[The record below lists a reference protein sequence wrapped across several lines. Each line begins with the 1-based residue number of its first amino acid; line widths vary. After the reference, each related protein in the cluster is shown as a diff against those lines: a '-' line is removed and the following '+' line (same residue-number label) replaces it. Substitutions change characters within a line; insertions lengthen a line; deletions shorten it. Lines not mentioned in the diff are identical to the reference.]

1 LRGVSISNCSTED
14 SGGGLAV
21 YGSRVVLQDCQLAGN
36 VAGGCGGAVYAEG
49 SSLLL
54 LDSNFTENVGNK

>member
-1 LRGVSISNCSTED
+1 MCCKGA
-14 SGGGLAV
+14 GLAV
-21 YGSRVVLQDCQLAGN
+21 YSSRVVLQDCQLAGN
-36 VAGGCGGAVYAEG
+36 VAGGCGGAVFAEG